1 MSKDPVCGAQVDE
14 RRPCATATYE
24 GQTFSFCCPH
34 CKDEFLK
41 NPQRYVA
48 KQKPGTAAGC
58 CG

>member
-1 MSKDPVCGAQVDE
+1 MSKDPVCGAQVNE
-14 RRPCATATYE
+14 QRPGATATQE
-24 GQTFSFCCPH
+24 CQNFFFCCPH

-48 KQKPGTAAGC
+48 KQQPGTAAGC

>member
-1 MSKDPVCGAQVDE
+1 MSKDPVCGAQVNE
-14 RRPCATATYE
+14 QRPGATATQE
-24 GQTFSFCCPH
+24 GQMFYFCCPR
-34 CKDEFLK
+34 CKDEFLR